1 MWGGIAMMMRRTWYW
16 FPLMMAMW
24 LTGTVVAAVPG
35 CAQEKAEPNTRAVS
49 TPEVVSEALGIRF
62 TKPDRLWTVL
72 NEEDSSLPKL
82 VCLAEE
88 ADTWSPRF
96 AVLALPSIIMPNG
109 MEARL
114 RHVKIS
120 YADNRRMA
128 QSQDTA
134 DITASQLRI
143 LKFEKTTFAGREA
156 TLFVY
161 EINGEKSYRTVEY
174 GFLHQNNF
182 YIIQAAAPTDLWEKP
197 EGAAMFD
204 RSFKSFS
211 FLKSSSRK

>member
-1 MWGGIAMMMRRTWYW
+1 MMMRRTWCW
-16 FPLMMAMW
+16 VLLVALCLAGTAAGT
-24 LTGTVVAAVPG
+24 LTTY
-35 CAQEKAEPNTRAVS
+35 AQEKTEPNTRVTS
-49 TPEVVSEALGIRF
+49 TPEVVSEVLGVRF

-88 ADTWSPRF
+88 TDTWSPRF

-120 YADNRRMA
+120 YADNRRLA

-134 DITASQLRI
+134 DIAASQLRI

-156 TLFVY
+156 MLFVY
-161 EINGEKSYRTVEY
+161 EISGEKNYRTVEY
-174 GFLHQNNF
+174 GFPYQNNF
-182 YIIQAAAPTDLWEKP
+182 YIIQAAAPTELWEKP

-204 RSFKSFS
+204 RSFKRVS

>member
-1 MWGGIAMMMRRTWYW
+1 MIMRRTWCW
-16 FPLMMAMW
+16 VLWVA
-24 LTGTVVAAVPG
+24 LCLAGTGTGTVTTY
-35 CAQEKAEPNTRAVS
+35 AQEKTEPNTRAAS
-49 TPEVVSEALGIRF
+49 PPEVVSEVLGVRF
-62 TKPDRLWTVL
+62 TKPDRLWTVI

-114 RHVKIS
+114 RQVKIS
-120 YADNRRMA
+120 YADNRRLA
-128 QSQDTA
+128 YSQDTA
-134 DITASQLRI
+134 DITASKLNI
-143 LKFEKTTFAGREA
+143 LKFEKATFAGREA
-156 TLFVY
+156 VLFVY
-161 EINGEKSYRTVEY
+161 EINGEKKYRTVEY
-174 GFLHQNNF
+174 GLSHQNNF

>member
-1 MWGGIAMMMRRTWYW
+1 MMRHLWCGILLVT
-16 FPLMMAMW
+16 LW
-24 LTGTVVAAVPG
+24 LAGTAAG
-35 CAQEKAEPNTRAVS
+35 THTACAQEKTEPNARAAS
-49 TPEVVSEALGIRF
+49 PPEVVSEVLGIRF

-88 ADTWSPRF
+88 SDTWSPRF

-114 RHVKIS
+114 RQVKIS
-120 YADNRRMA
+120 YADNRRLA

-134 DITASQLRI
+134 DIAASQLRI
-143 LKFEKTTFAGREA
+143 LKFEKTTFAGRDA
-156 TLFVY
+156 MLFVY
-161 EINGEKSYRTVEY
+161 EISGEKNYRTVEY
-174 GFLHQNNF
+174 GFSYQNNF
-182 YIIQAAAPTDLWEKP
+182 YIVQAAAPTELWEKP

>member
-1 MWGGIAMMMRRTWYW
+1 MMMCRTAWCW
-16 FPLMMAMW
+16 APLMMALW
-24 LTGTVVAAVPG
+24 LTGTVVATVPG
-35 CAQEKAEPNTRAVS
+35 CAQEKAEPNTRAAS
-49 TPEVVSEALGIRF
+49 APEVVSEVLGIRF

-96 AVLALPSIIMPNG
+96 AVLALPGIIMPNG

-120 YADNRRMA
+120 YADNRHLA